1 MAIAYPQFSRQRRLV
16 ELVGDPA
23 PQHISDLIGRHWF
36 ARRDFLLTVAN
47 VGHKVNRKS
56 EASMQLITTP
66 AGQDVSSF
74 FATRQTLQFDIWE
87 AERKLDQAQQALA
100 LFDAEMEKGPE
111 DWIAADA
118 SLYSLWKFWHDDA
131 SRSWRVTAIERLEQF
146 VAKRRAQLAECGR

>member
-1 MAIAYPQFSRQRRLV
+1 
-16 ELVGDPA
+16 
-23 PQHISDLIGRHWF
+23 
-36 ARRDFLLTVAN
+36 
-47 VGHKVNRKS
+47 
-56 EASMQLITTP
+56 MQLITTP
-66 AGQDVSSF
+66 AGHDVSSF

-131 SRSWRVTAIERLEQF
+131 SRCWRVTAIERLQQF
-146 VAKRRAQLAECGR
+146 VAKRRVQLAECGR